1 MARRVLVFY
10 VYQRKCS
17 RAPANVSIITCTF
30 INMITLIFDADS
42 FLAQIYLFELAILPC
57 GAYLTLKKQTETEKK
72 Y

>member
-10 VYQRKCS
+10 VYRRKCS
-17 RAPANVSIITCTF
+17 RTPANVSITCTF
-30 INMITLIFDADS
+30 INMITLIFDTDS

-57 GAYLTLKKQTETEKK
+57 GAYLTLKKQIETEKK